1 MKKKLIN
8 LLLFASGAAIGSL
21 VTWKVVKTK
30 YERILQEEI
39 DSVKETWGRLNS
51 EKSDSNNDCDDVE
64 SEYIDDEDLDEGNF
78 DPEGEE
84 MIGYTRLAS
93 MYGSSSDR
101 EEEEGGGGEEL
112 SSIDGPYVIEPTDFG
127 NGNYDHKLYC
137 LTYYFDGVLANDW
150 WETFDIEDTI
160 GEEALNHFGDY
171 VDDVVHVRNE
181 RLGADYEIVKDPRN
195 YSDVIASDPLRYA
208 YANSN

>member
-39 DSVKETWGRLNS
+39 DSVKETWERLNS
-51 EKSDSNNDCDDVE
+51 DKSDVNNVDQDDTE
-64 SEYIDDEDLDEGNF
+64 SEDVEDLDEDEF
-78 DPEGEE
+78 DPEDEE
-84 MIGYTRLAS
+84 MIDYTRLAS
-93 MYGSSSDR
+93 RYGSSSDK
-101 EEEEGGGGEEL
+101 EEEGGGDEVL
-112 SSIDGPYVIEPTDFG
+112 SSIDGPYVIEPTEYG

-137 LTYYFDGVLANDW
+137 LTYYFDGILANDW

-160 GEEALNHFGDY
+160 GEDALNHFGDY

-181 RLGADYEIVKDPRN
+181 RLGADYEVVKDPRN
-195 YSDVIASDPLRYA
+195 YSDVIASDPLKYA
-208 YANSN
+208 YAN

>member
-21 VTWKVVKTK
+21 VTWKVAKTK

-39 DSVKETWGRLNS
+39 DSVKETWERLNGKDVNADNDDFEEES
-51 EKSDSNNDCDDVE
+51 EDVSGDEDSNEDD
-64 SEYIDDEDLDEGNF
+64 F
-78 DPEGEE
+78 DPEDEE

-93 MYGSSSDR
+93 RYVSSSDK
-101 EEEEGGGGEEL
+101 EEEGGGDEEF
-112 SSIDGPYVIEPTDFG
+112 SSIDGPYVIEPTEYG

-137 LTYYFDGVLANDW
+137 LTYYFDGILANDW

-160 GEEALNHFGDY
+160 GQESLNHFGDY

-195 YSDVIASDPLRYA
+195 YTDLIASDPLKYA
-208 YANSN
+208 YAN